1 VIALRH
7 SVPEAPV
14 EVPSRLDT
22 AVLPRQLMRR
32 FTLVI
37 APINLVIATVTYVFV
52 AYVVPLP
59 GRAPPARA
67 RTTVLIAAVV
77 GFAAAWAVCE
87 LWGRQSFTPIRRWLE
102 RGDEPDEVSRTRA
115 VRLALHEA
123 GHTLAVWLI
132 AGVGFGAV
140 DVAVG
145 GSAAAG
151 VLMAVMVAVGGLSAS
166 ALTYLAVEWMMRP
179 VIALALAADPA
190 ERPRSTGIATRIY
203 LAWEFGTAAA
213 VSGAV
218 VAAIAYLAGGGMSP
232 RRMAATVIFLGAIA
246 LAVGLVTLLVAIRS
260 VAHPVRGLRDAMA
273 RVEAGDNDVR
283 VPVDDGGEVGLLQ
296 AGFNRMVAG
305 LRERDRVRDLF
316 GRHVGEEVA
325 RSALARG
332 LELGGELRDA
342 AVLFVDVIG
351 STPFASTR
359 DPREVVET
367 LNRFFG
373 IVVEVVTLHGGW
385 VNKFEGDAALC
396 AFGAPAEHP
405 DAATAALA
413 AARQLRRRLR
423 LELDALDA
431 AIGVSAGAVVAGNI
445 GAANRYEYTVIGDAV
460 NEAARLTELA
470 KVEPSRLLASE
481 AIVRR
486 ASVHESG
493 RWNVG
498 EPVLLRG
505 RPQPTRVAVPAE
517 GESPIPADV
526 QGDRLAKQEAAE
538 GAAADR
544 A

>member
-1 VIALRH
+1 
-7 SVPEAPV
+7 
-14 EVPSRLDT
+14 
-22 AVLPRQLMRR
+22 
-32 FTLVI
+32 
-37 APINLVIATVTYVFV
+37 
-52 AYVVPLP
+52 
-59 GRAPPARA
+59 
-67 RTTVLIAAVV
+67 
-77 GFAAAWAVCE
+77 
-87 LWGRQSFTPIRRWLE
+87 
-102 RGDEPDEVSRTRA
+102 
-115 VRLALHEA
+115 
-123 GHTLAVWLI
+123 
-132 AGVGFGAV
+132 
-140 DVAVG
+140 
-145 GSAAAG
+145 
-151 VLMAVMVAVGGLSAS
+151 
-166 ALTYLAVEWMMRP
+166 
-179 VIALALAADPA
+179 
-190 ERPRSTGIATRIY
+190 
-203 LAWEFGTAAA
+203 
-213 VSGAV
+213 
-218 VAAIAYLAGGGMSP
+218 
-232 RRMAATVIFLGAIA
+232 
-246 LAVGLVTLLVAIRS
+246 
-260 VAHPVRGLRDAMA
+260 MA

-396 AFGAPAEHP
+396 AFGAPTEHP
-405 DAATAALA
+405 DAATTALA
-413 AARQLRRRLR
+413 AARHLRRRLR

-431 AIGVSAGAVVAGNI
+431 AIGVSAGPVVAGNI

-470 KVEPSRLLASE
+470 KGEPSRLLASE
-481 AIVRR
+481 AIVSR
-486 ASVHESG
+486 AGVHEAG

-505 RPQPTRVAVPAE
+505 RPRPTRMAVPRE
-517 GESPIPADV
+517 GGSLIPADV
-526 QGDRLAKQEAAE
+526 QGDRLARQEAAK

>member
-1 VIALRH
+1 VVALRR
-7 SVPEAPV
+7 SAPEAPV
-14 EVPSRLDT
+14 QVSSRPDT

-87 LWGRQSFTPIRRWLE
+87 LWGRHSFTPIRRWLE

-123 GHTLAVWLI
+123 AHTLVVWLL

-151 VLMAVMVAVGGLSAS
+151 VLIAVMVAVGGLSAS

-179 VIALALAADPA
+179 VIALALAGDPA

-213 VSGAV
+213 VCGAV

-232 RRMAATVIFLGAIA
+232 RRMAATVIFLGGIA
-246 LAVGLVTLLVAIRS
+246 LAVGLVMLLVAIRS
-260 VAHPVRGLRDAMA
+260 VAHPVRELRDAMA

-351 STPFASTR
+351 STPFASAR

-405 DAATAALA
+405 DAATTALA

-431 AIGVSAGAVVAGNI
+431 AIGVSAGPVVAGNI

-470 KVEPSRLLASE
+470 KGEPSRLLASE
-481 AIVRR
+481 AIVSR
-486 ASVHESG
+486 AGVHEAAK
-493 RWNVG
+493 WNVG

-505 RPQPTRVAVPAE
+505 RPRPTRVAVPGE
-517 GESPIPADV
+517 G
-526 QGDRLAKQEAAE
+526 GL
-538 GAAADR
+538 
-544 A
+544 

>member
-1 VIALRH
+1 
-7 SVPEAPV
+7 
-14 EVPSRLDT
+14 
-22 AVLPRQLMRR
+22 M
-32 FTLVI
+32 
-37 APINLVIATVTYVFV
+37 
-52 AYVVPLP
+52 
-59 GRAPPARA
+59 
-67 RTTVLIAAVV
+67 
-77 GFAAAWAVCE
+77 
-87 LWGRQSFTPIRRWLE
+87 
-102 RGDEPDEVSRTRA
+102 
-115 VRLALHEA
+115 
-123 GHTLAVWLI
+123 VWLL

-213 VSGAV
+213 VCGAV

-246 LAVGLVTLLVAIRS
+246 LVVGLVTLLVAIRS
-260 VAHPVRGLRDAMA
+260 VAHPVRELRDAMA

-296 AGFNRMVAG
+296 AGFNRMLAG

-359 DPREVVET
+359 DPRQVVET
-367 LNRFFG
+367 LNHFFG

-423 LELDALDA
+423 VELDALDA
-431 AIGVSAGAVVAGNI
+431 AIGVSAGPVVAGNI

-470 KVEPSRLLASE
+470 KGEPSRLLASE
-481 AIVRR
+481 AIVSR
-486 ASVHESG
+486 AGVHEAEK
-493 RWNVG
+493 WTVG

-505 RPQPTRVAVPAE
+505 RPRPTRVAVPGE
-517 GESPIPADV
+517 G
-526 QGDRLAKQEAAE
+526 GL
-538 GAAADR
+538 
-544 A
+544 